1 MNKENIFNQDPEMQK
16 ILEEFAMDMLV
27 SGLYNLYF
35 SVEDHKTIKNYLSTV
50 YSGFDAEKFEKD
62 TRVIEIDVDTDP
74 RVKLGDVT
82 IVGTSETTLA
92 VVAKINSSYETVME
106 CDIPEDI
113 SKIHIFNQKP
123 YWPHIVACE
132 MRRNEQNRNK

>member
-1 MNKENIFNQDPEMQK
+1 MNKDNIFSQDPEMQK

-50 YSGFDAEKFEKD
+50 YSEFDAEKFEKD
-62 TRVIEIDVDTDP
+62 TKVIEIDVDTDP

-106 CDIPEDI
+106 CNIPEDI

-132 MRRNEQNRNK
+132 MRKNEQNRYK

>member
-1 MNKENIFNQDPEMQK
+1 M
-16 ILEEFAMDMLV
+16 
-27 SGLYNLYF
+27 
-35 SVEDHKTIKNYLSTV
+35 
-50 YSGFDAEKFEKD
+50 
-62 TRVIEIDVDTDP
+62 IEIDVDTDP

-106 CDIPEDI
+106 CNIPEDI

-132 MRRNEQNRNK
+132 MRKNEQDRNK